1 MDKMKV
7 PVHIAILA
15 DGNRRWAK
23 ERGLP
28 TFEGHRKGAE
38 MAKKLSKKAK
48 ALGIKIMT
56 IWVFSTENWKRTV
69 EETGYLM
76 GLFDTFIDRERKE
89 ALKEKTRIIH
99 MGRKD
104 RIPEGLKRKIIQAE
118 EETRHFTDYYFV
130 VALDYGGRD
139 EIIRG
144 VKKLKS
150 SGLHVEDLDEK
161 TFSTFLDTKDLPQPD
176 PDLIIR
182 TSGEERLSG
191 FMTWQ
196 SAYSEYYFSP
206 LMFPDFGPEEL
217 EKAVKAYGER
227 KRRFGG
233 G

>member
-1 MDKMKV
+1 MKV
-7 PVHIAILA
+7 PVHVAIIP

-23 ERGLP
+23 NRGLP
-28 TFEGHRKGAE
+28 TLEGHRKGAE
-38 MAKKLSKKAK
+38 TAKKLSKKAK
-48 ALGIKIMT
+48 ALGIKIVT

-99 MGRKD
+99 IGRKD
-104 RIPEGLKRKIIQAE
+104 RIPESLRKKIIRAE
-118 EETRHFTDYYFV
+118 EETKHFTDYYFV

-139 EIIRG
+139 EILRA
-144 VKKLKS
+144 VSQMANDKHQMSNLQEK
-150 SGLHVEDLDEK
+150 DLSK
-161 TFSTFLDTKDLPQPD
+161 FLDTKNLPQPE
-176 PDLIIR
+176 PDMIIR

-217 EKAVKAYGER
+217 EKAIREYGER

>member
-1 MDKMKV
+1 MKV

-104 RIPEGLKRKIIQAE
+104 RIPEGLKKKIIQAE

-150 SGLHVEDLDEK
+150 SGLRVEDLDEN

>member
-1 MDKMKV
+1 MNEMKV

-56 IWVFSTENWKRTV
+56 VWVFSTENWKRTI

-99 MGRKD
+99 MERKD
-104 RIPEGLKRKIIQAE
+104 RIPEGLRKKIIQAE
-118 EETRHFTDYYFV
+118 EETKHFTNYYFV

-139 EIIRG
+139 EIFVQLIKYQISK
-144 VKKLKS
+144 VKCQISKKVIS
-150 SGLHVEDLDEK
+150 
-161 TFSTFLDTKDLPQPD
+161 
-176 PDLIIR
+176 INI
-182 TSGEERLSG
+182 
-191 FMTWQ
+191 
-196 SAYSEYYFSP
+196 
-206 LMFPDFGPEEL
+206 
-217 EKAVKAYGER
+217 
-227 KRRFGG
+227 
-233 G
+233 

>member
-1 MDKMKV
+1 MNKMKV

-89 ALKEKTRIIH
+89 ALREKTRIIH

-104 RIPEGLKRKIIQAE
+104 RIPEGLKKKIIQAE

-150 SGLHVEDLDEK
+150 SGLRIEDLDEN
-161 TFSTFLDTKDLPQPD
+161 TFSTFLDTKDLPQAEPD
-176 PDLIIR
+176 MIIR

-196 SAYSEYYFSP
+196 SSYSEYYFSP

-217 EKAVKAYGER
+217 EKAVKVYGER

>member
-1 MDKMKV
+1 MDELKI
-7 PVHIAILA
+7 PVHIAIIA

-38 MAKKLSKKAK
+38 TVKQLSKRAK
-48 ALGIKIMT
+48 ALGVKIIT
-56 IWVFSTENWKRTV
+56 FWVFSTENWTRTV

-76 GLFDTFIDRERKE
+76 SLFDTFIDRERKE
-89 ALKEKTRIIH
+89 AIKEKTRIIH

-104 RIPEGLKRKIIQAE
+104 RIPEGLRKKIIQAE
-118 EETRHFTDYYFV
+118 EETKHFTDYYFV

-139 EIIRG
+139 EIIRA
-144 VKKLKS
+144 VQKIDINKLS
-150 SGLHVEDLDEK
+150 IIDLQETDIDK
-161 TFSTFLDTKDLPQPD
+161 HLDTKDLPQPD

-206 LMFPDFGPEEL
+206 LMFPDFGPDKLEEAIK
-217 EKAVKAYGER
+217 EYGER
-227 KRRFGG
+227 KRRFGK
-233 G
+233 

>member
-1 MDKMKV
+1 MDKSHI
-7 PVHIAILA
+7 PTHIAIIA

-23 ERGLP
+23 EKGLP
-28 TFEGHRKGAE
+28 TLEGHRRGAE
-38 MAKKLSKKAK
+38 TVKALSKRAK
-48 ALGIKIMT
+48 VLGVKIIT
-56 IWVFSTENWKRTV
+56 FWVFSTENWKRTV

-76 GLFDTFIDRERKE
+76 NLFDTFIDREREE
-89 ALKEKTRIIH
+89 AIKEKTRIIH

-104 RIPEGLKRKIIQAE
+104 RIPDGLKKKIIQAE
-118 EETRHFTDYYFV
+118 EETKHFTDYYFV

-144 VKKLKS
+144 IKKLTDF
-150 SGLHVEDLDEK
+150 GLRIDDLDK
-161 TFSTFLDTKDLPQPD
+161 KSFNNYLDTKDLPQAE

-206 LMFPDFGPEEL
+206 LMFPDFGPDEL
-217 EKAVKAYGER
+217 EKAIDEYGER
-227 KRRFGG
+227 KRRFGK
-233 G
+233 